1 MTAAPQD
8 APVESVQQLEYDG
21 EDDDEEGDEEDEE
34 NDSASEGDDLREELE
49 EVLEGDFDFKGS
61 YAYSSLFTDAP
72 NPVLDI
78 IGVGPIGLPLSPRDA
93 QLIITS
99 ATQAPFG
106 HGTETKV
113 DTSVRHTWEIEPA
126 RVSFGNAAWQT
137 WMEETV
143 VRGVA
148 TALGV
153 PFSTTPPKCEL
164 YKLLLYEQDS
174 HFLPHQDTVKAQN
187 MFATIIIVLPSP
199 YTGGQV
205 HVSHSSSQQVFSF
218 DSNSLLSTAVM
229 AWYTDVQ
236 HEVKPITSG
245 YRLALSYNLVHVTPG
260 VPPPI
265 LPDMHSSIIS
275 LRRVLKKWR
284 TYKYPDIEPNI
295 MCHIL
300 SHKYSPAGLSTGFK
314 ALKGKDSYLVAQLM
328 PLAAEQEFFVGLANL
343 TYHQTGTADGDG
355 GYGNYYKR
363 RRGYGRYGY
372 GRYGYYGDSDCDDED
387 DEEVPGIDEVID
399 TTLTVDNLF
408 DMAGNKPAGSKK
420 ISLDLENLVQE
431 DAFEDVDPDE
441 DHYEGY
447 MGNYSGEVEQ
457 CKRTVLIIMP
467 EESARNILYTS
478 DYALGIL
485 HHAALERPGKP
496 SPEDLFF
503 ADLVLNNSQNSPAT
517 LVTMAQYAVS
527 WNNLEL
533 WKKVLRAGNWT
544 ASSVLPP
551 KELVT
556 GWKLFSFDS
565 VRSSFEQ
572 IVQKAPQI
580 SRGISLIRDLVE
592 NGPQEDCQIAQQ
604 WAEQL
609 ISQLLTTLEAPTV
622 QDVSLLIETAR
633 KQGLSYLT
641 CTLIPRLEKKS
652 GLHDFWLAM
661 IKELESNRTY
671 FVSPPEAEGSSTSE
685 TQNQLENTKKRCLDI
700 VVCNWEHGI
709 ADPPP
714 VNNTPYY
721 SHRPRPPPQSPVNH
735 TTRVIQILDLCI
747 DVGVLDTC
755 KVLLGLVMKKKPPTS
770 DNFQTLYSPVIS
782 HIRQKLLTTN
792 DSVSLNSD
800 VFVDFM
806 GLILQTLKTPSSA
819 DVPWIIDIV
828 QAKGAP
834 YMIQSFVPRLEKN
847 VALYDFWYQFITTLV
862 KDETVIVTKS
872 TVTDPDSK
880 NSVRKFIER
889 CLFIIVTNWEHGL
902 TDPVR
907 ARAYPYYQAPTAVS
921 PSTSTPSRI
930 TELVEL
936 CFLARFLDPLTRLWS
951 LLAKAKPLT
960 LQENFQTIYNPLIP
974 QLCQLLMTKNLD
986 ISSSPFLELI
996 QVVLGSY
1003 LRFVLG
1009 ARPNPNA
1016 LVPARKLGCG
1026 CSDCQVLDNF
1036 LMSKSLEQT
1045 FRLVQARRTHLERQ
1059 LYSGR
1064 DLVSFTTIRSGSPH
1078 GLVSQTKTFLGTIG
1092 DGNMLRKIAGHR
1104 YGDVLTA
1111 FEGKEQFML
1120 PWNSV
1125 ASTSASTNHSSS
1137 GATGRTPSTTNSNPT
1152 AAPISTSLHGAPPPH
1167 LHNPGSSST
1176 QSTSYMWPSQ
1186 LALSAST
1193 PATAMAPGPSNPM
1206 PMTTGSSALTVPGTN
1221 KRKKSTMVSM
1231 DTIDLTG
1238 ED

>member
-1 MTAAPQD
+1 MFYENHNVVEAATRDTNLDTTAAPQD
-8 APVESVQQLEYDG
+8 APVESVQELEYDG
-21 EDDDEEGDEEDEE
+21 EGDDEED
-34 NDSASEGDDLREELE
+34 
-49 EVLEGDFDFKGS
+49 
-61 YAYSSLFTDAP
+61 DAP
-72 NPVLDI
+72 NPVLI
-78 IGVGPIGLPLSPRDA
+78 ITGVGPIGLPLSPRDA

-106 HGTETKV
+106 HGTETKI

-126 RVSFGNAAWQT
+126 RVSFGNAVWRT

-153 PFSTTPPKCEL
+153 PSSTTPPKCEL

-187 MFATIIIVLPSP
+187 MFATIIVVLPSP

-265 LPDMHSSIIS
+265 LPDMHSSIMS

-314 ALKGKDSYLVAQLM
+314 VLKGKDSYLVAQLM

-355 GYGNYYKR
+355 GYGDYYKR

-372 GRYGYYGDSDCDDED
+372 GRYGYYDSDCDDDD
-387 DEEVPGIDEVID
+387 DEEVPGIDEVTD
-399 TTLTVDNLF
+399 TTLIVENLF
-408 DMAGNKPAGSKK
+408 DMAGKKPAGSKK
-420 ISLDLENLVQE
+420 ISLDLENLVQQ
-431 DAFEDVDPDE
+431 DAFEDVEPDE

-467 EESARNILYTS
+467 EESARSILYTS
-478 DYALGIL
+478 DYALEIL
-485 HHAALERPGKP
+485 HRAALERPGKP
-496 SPEDLFF
+496 SPEDLLF
-503 ADLVLNNSQNSPAT
+503 ANLVLNNFQHSPAT

-533 WKKVLRAGNWT
+533 WKRVLRAGNWT
-544 ASSVLPP
+544 ASSQVIDSQ
-551 KELVT
+551 T
-556 GWKLFSFDS
+556 GYDS
-565 VRSSFEQ
+565 GSQFFASSLEQ

-592 NGPQEDCQIAQQ
+592 NGPQEDCQMAQQ
-604 WAEQL
+604 WADQL

-652 GLHDFWLAM
+652 GLHDFWSAM
-661 IKELESNRTY
+661 IRELESNRTY
-671 FVSPPEAEGSSTSE
+671 FVSPPEAE
-685 TQNQLENTKKRCLDI
+685 DI
-700 VVCNWEHGI
+700 VLCNWENGI

-721 SHRPRPPPQSPVNH
+721 SHIPRPPLKSPVTH

-747 DVGVLDTC
+747 DVGVLGIC
-755 KVLLGLVMKKKPPTS
+755 KVLLGLVMQKKPPTS

-782 HIRQKLLTTN
+782 HIRQKLSTTN
-792 DSVSLNSD
+792 DLVSFNSD

-819 DVPWIIDIV
+819 DVPWIIDIL
-828 QAKGAP
+828 QTKGAP

-847 VALYDFWYQFITTLV
+847 VALYHFWYQFITTLV
-862 KDETVIVTKS
+862 KDETAIVTKS
-872 TVTDPDSK
+872 TATDPDSK

-889 CLFIIVTNWEHGL
+889 CLFIIITNWEDGL

-907 ARAYPYYQAPTAVS
+907 ARAYPYYQPPTAVS

-936 CFLARFLDPLTRLWS
+936 CVLARFLDPLTRLWS

-974 QLCQLLMTKNLD
+974 QLRQLLTTKNLD

-1009 ARPNPNA
+1009 ARPDPNA

-1045 FRLVQARRTHLERQ
+1045 FRLVQTRRTHLERQ

-1078 GLVSQTKTFLGTIG
+1078 GLVVKKNRQVADYQSWMQRQSQTKTFLGTIG

-1111 FEGKEQFML
+1111 FEGKQQFMS

-1137 GATGRTPSTTNSNPT
+1137 GATGRTLSTTNSNPT
-1152 AAPISTSLHGAPPPH
+1152 AAPINTSLHGAPPPH
-1167 LHNPGSSST
+1167 LQNPGSSST

-1186 LALSAST
+1186 PALSAST
-1193 PATAMAPGPSNPM
+1193 PAIVMALGSSNPM
-1206 PMTTGSSALTVPGTN
+1206 PMMTGSSALTVPGTN

-1231 DTIDLTG
+1231 DTIDLT
-1238 ED
+1238 D

>member
-1 MTAAPQD
+1 MFHENHNVVEAATRDTNLDTTAAPQD
-8 APVESVQQLEYDG
+8 APVESVVELEYDG
-21 EDDDEEGDEEDEE
+21 EADDVEDDEQDDEQDEQD
-34 NDSASEGDDLREELE
+34 DSASEGDDLREELE
-49 EVLEGDFDFKGS
+49 EVFEGDFDFKGS
-61 YAYSSLFTDAP
+61 YAYSSLSTDAP
-72 NPVLDI
+72 NLVLNI
-78 IGVGPIGLPLSPRDA
+78 TGVGPIGLPLSPRDA

-106 HGTETKV
+106 HGTETKI

-126 RVSFGNAAWQT
+126 RVSFGNAVWRT

-153 PFSTTPPKCEL
+153 PSSTTPPKCEL

-174 HFLPHQDTVKAQN
+174 QNILSYVLSFLPHQDTVKAQN
-187 MFATIIIVLPSP
+187 MFATMIVVLPSP
-199 YTGGQV
+199 CTGGQV

-260 VPPPI
+260 VPPAI
-265 LPDMHSSIIS
+265 LPDMHSSIMS

-300 SHKYSPAGLSTGFK
+300 SHRYSPAGLSTGFK

-328 PLAAEQEFFVGLANL
+328 PLATEQEFFVGLANL
-343 TYHQTGTADGDG
+343 TYHQTGTADGNG

-372 GRYGYYGDSDCDDED
+372 GRYGYYDSDCDDDD
-387 DEEVPGIDEVID
+387 DEEVPGIDEVTD
-399 TTLTVDNLF
+399 TTLTVENLF
-408 DMAGNKPAGSKK
+408 DMVGNKPAGSKK
-420 ISLDLENLVQE
+420 ILLDLENLVQQ
-431 DAFEDVDPDE
+431 DAFEDVEPDE

-447 MGNYSGEVEQ
+447 MGNVSWYR
-457 CKRTVLIIMP
+457 RTVLIITP
-467 EESARNILYTS
+467 EESARSVFYTS
-478 DYALGIL
+478 DYALEIL
-485 HHAALERPGKP
+485 HRAALERPGKP
-496 SPEDLFF
+496 SPEDLLF
-503 ADLVLNNSQNSPAT
+503 ANLVLNSFQHSPPT
-517 LVTMAQYAVS
+517 LVTMAQYAVL
-527 WNNLEL
+527 WNSLEL
-533 WKKVLRAGNWT
+533 WKRVARAGNWT
-544 ASSVLPP
+544 ASSVLPI
-551 KELVT
+551 KELVA
-556 GWKLFSFDS
+556 GWKAFSFDS
-565 VRSSFEQ
+565 VCSSLEQ

-592 NGPQEDCQIAQQ
+592 NGPQEDCQMDQQ
-604 WAEQL
+604 WADQL

-622 QDVSLLIETAR
+622 QDVFLLIETAR
-633 KQGLSYLT
+633 KQGLSYFT

-671 FVSPPEAEGSSTSE
+671 FVTPPEAEGSSTSE
-685 TQNQLENTKKRCLDI
+685 TQNQFENTKKRCLDI
-700 VVCNWEHGI
+700 
-709 ADPPP
+709 
-714 VNNTPYY
+714 
-721 SHRPRPPPQSPVNH
+721 
-735 TTRVIQILDLCI
+735 
-747 DVGVLDTC
+747 
-755 KVLLGLVMKKKPPTS
+755 
-770 DNFQTLYSPVIS
+770 
-782 HIRQKLLTTN
+782 
-792 DSVSLNSD
+792 
-800 VFVDFM
+800 
-806 GLILQTLKTPSSA
+806 
-819 DVPWIIDIV
+819 
-828 QAKGAP
+828 
-834 YMIQSFVPRLEKN
+834 
-847 VALYDFWYQFITTLV
+847 
-862 KDETVIVTKS
+862 
-872 TVTDPDSK
+872 
-880 NSVRKFIER
+880 FIEH
-889 CLFIIVTNWEHGL
+889 CLFIIITSWEDGL

-907 ARAYPYYQAPTAVS
+907 ARAYPYYQPPTAVS

-936 CFLARFLDPLTRLWS
+936 CVLARFLDQLTRLWS

-974 QLCQLLMTKNLD
+974 QLRQLLTTKNLD

-1026 CSDCQVLDNF
+1026 CSNCQVLDNF

-1078 GLVSQTKTFLGTIG
+1078 GLVVKKNRQVADYQSWMQRQSQTKTFLGTIG

-1111 FEGKEQFML
+1111 FEGKQQFML

-1125 ASTSASTNHSSS
+1125 ASPSAGTNHSSS

-1152 AAPISTSLHGAPPPH
+1152 AAPINTSLHGALPPH
-1167 LHNPGSSST
+1167 LHNPASSST
-1176 QSTSYMWPSQ
+1176 QSTSYMRPSQ
-1186 LALSAST
+1186 HALSAST
-1193 PATAMAPGPSNPM
+1193 PAIVMAPGSSNPM
-1206 PMTTGSSALTVPGTN
+1206 PMMTGSSALTVTVTN

-1231 DTIDLTG
+1231 DMIDLTG